1 VGVTEVES
9 VLRASALEEARVPE
23 PARARD
29 EGAAA
34 AAMVQTASASLGPL
48 VELPQSSGEC
58 GDFEDVFGAGTSEG
72 PGHGADYVIVQS
84 RVPSDFAHAE
94 REEGGAWRAHII
106 PRISPTLSRKRV
118 TPGEHI
124 WPSGPRSRRTSPGL

>member
-1 VGVTEVES
+1 MELPLSEEYGES
-9 VLRASALEEARVPE
+9 EDIDP
-23 PARARD
+23 
-29 EGAAA
+29 AAA
-34 AAMVQTASASLGPL
+34 ASAAARIAEFVSASEG
-48 VELPQSSGEC
+48 
-58 GDFEDVFGAGTSEG
+58 VFGMGTYEG
-72 PGHGADYVIVQS
+72 PGHGANYAIVQS